1 VQDTPRPTT
10 SWSGTRHSFPEPIR
24 AQILAAHP
32 VCRACGL
39 RPSTEADHIVP
50 VAEGGTDAVT
60 NGQGLCTTCHAE
72 KTKQEQARGMQRR
85 SLHRTPAPHPGLRR

>member
-1 VQDTPRPTT
+1 MQDTPRPTT
-10 SWSGTRHSFPEPIR
+10 SWSGTRHSFPTHTR
-24 AQILAAHP
+24 AAILAAHP

-60 NGQGLCTTCHAE
+60 NGQGLCTPCHTA
-72 KTKQEQARGMQRR
+72 KTKQEQTRGMQRR